1 VAPRRWFVVAF
12 ALAVAFALYGSWVPF
27 RFHGPFALARV
38 FPVLRDSLAGGPGGF
53 SRPDF
58 LANILFFIPIGFFGG
73 AVAAPPRRS
82 LVVRVAAAVPVLCFA
97 LAVSLLCESVQVFL
111 PERVASLWDVAAET
125 SGAACGLLGW
135 FIVGG
140 ELHRWLGTWL
150 SGETGA
156 VWRPWL
162 VLYALGRFFILLY
175 PFDVT
180 INPLDLAHKL
190 RSGGVVLNPW
200 HSPALHLAVLP
211 DLIRDAIV
219 AVPVGVLACVIGV
232 RPGARRGLL
241 ASMVVGAVVFGVIE
255 AAQVFIISC
264 RADVLE
270 WAVNSLGAAV
280 GVLLVAWLSSAPVD
294 SRARDRSHGRLA
306 LAGLAASMLLYG
318 VYNWS
323 PFDFHVSMQMV
334 HDRSGLLVSMP
345 FYSYWVNPE
354 FKALGEA
361 LVKLSIGAPMG
372 VFLYWFLVSSSSSYR
387 RLIAALSILSVVGF
401 VTVIEI
407 GQVFLPSRYA
417 DLTDIMLALIGACAG
432 AVAARL
438 TGLVEPASRT
448 T

>member
-1 VAPRRWFVVAF
+1 VSFGRVV
-12 ALAVAFALYGSWVPF
+12 
-27 RFHGPFALARV
+27 RV
-38 FPVLRDSLAGGPGGF
+38 LHDSLAGGF
-53 SRPDF
+53 SRSDF
-58 LANILFFIPIGFFGG
+58 VANVLFFVPIGFFGG
-73 AVAAPPRRS
+73 ALAAPPRRHPLARLAGS
-82 LVVRVAAAVPVLCFA
+82 VPVLVFA
-97 LAVSLLCESVQVFL
+97 AGVSLVCEGVQVFL
-111 PERVASLWDVAAET
+111 PARVASLWDVAAET
-125 SGAACGLLGW
+125 SGAACGLFGWLVLGR
-135 FIVGG
+135 
-140 ELHRWLGTWL
+140 ELHRWLDVWL
-150 SGETGA
+150 SGRTGA

-162 VLYALGRFFILLY
+162 VLYSLGRFSILLH

-180 INPLDLAHKL
+180 INPIDLAHKL
-190 RSGGVVLNPW
+190 RSGGVVLNPF
-200 HSPALHLAVLP
+200 HSPALHLSVLP

-219 AVPVGVLACVIGV
+219 AVPVGVLACMIGV
-232 RPGARRGLL
+232 RAGARRGPL
-241 ASMVVGAVVFGVIE
+241 ASMAIGAAVFGLVE

-280 GVLLVAWLSSAPVD
+280 GVLLVAWLSTAPVD
-294 SRARDRSHGRLA
+294 NRTRDRSRGRLA

-318 VYNWS
+318 LYNWS

-372 VFLYWFLVSSSSSYR
+372 VFLYWFLVGSAPAYR
-387 RLIAALSILSVVGF
+387 RLTAAVSVVVVVGF

-417 DLTDIMLALIGACAG
+417 DITDIMLALIGAGVG
-432 AVAARL
+432 AIAARL
-438 TGLVEPASRT
+438 TGLIEPAGRT

>member
-1 VAPRRWFVVAF
+1 MPPRRWFVIAF

-27 RFHGPFALARV
+27 RFHGPFALGRV
-38 FPVLRDSLAGGPGGF
+38 IPVLRESLAGGPGGF

-73 AVAAPPRRS
+73 ALAAPPNRS
-82 LVVRVAAAVPVLCFA
+82 PFARMAAAVPVLGFA

-135 FIVGG
+135 FMVGG
-140 ELHRWLGTWL
+140 ELHRWLGVWL

-190 RSGGVVLNPW
+190 RSGGVVLNPL
-200 HSPALHLAVLP
+200 HSPALRLDVLP

-219 AVPVGVLACVIGV
+219 AMPVGVLACVMGV

-241 ASMVVGAVVFGVIE
+241 ASMAIGAAVFGLVE
-255 AAQVFIISC
+255 AAQVLIISC

-270 WAVNSLGAAV
+270 WAVNSLGATV
-280 GVLLVAWLSSAPVD
+280 GVLLVSWLSTAPVD
-294 SRARDRSHGRLA
+294 DRARDRSRGRLA
-306 LAGLAASMLLYG
+306 LAGLSASMLLYG
-318 VYNWS
+318 AYNWS

-372 VFLYWFLVSSSSSYR
+372 VFLYWFLVGSALTYR
-387 RLIAALSILSVVGF
+387 RLTVALSVLAVVIF

-417 DLTDIMLALIGACAG
+417 DVTDIMLALIGAGVG
-432 AVAARL
+432 AIAARL
-438 TGLVEPASRT
+438 TGLIEPASRT